1 MRQTDSS
8 LLDEWEDL
16 VNPTEAVLA
25 QTDIAP
31 PARPITANVR
41 AFTVMIRNA
50 MFHRVELA
58 SRDEWEAL
66 GDLEA
71 RVAELT
77 EPPQKVLMD
86 AQAWN
91 DALGAYYDD
100 HDAIATDQGA
110 RSPALLQVERTPA
123 EWRLRQ
129 VVVDPDD
136 DRDWGITAVVDL
148 AASDE
153 AGAAVLTVTAFER
166 LGG

>member
-1 MRQTDSS
+1 
-8 LLDEWEDL
+8 
-16 VNPTEAVLA
+16 
-25 QTDIAP
+25 
-31 PARPITANVR
+31 
-41 AFTVMIRNA
+41 MIRNA

-66 GDLEA
+66 GELEA

-77 EPPQKVLMD
+77 DPPQKVVMD

-110 RSPALLQVERTPA
+110 RSPALLQVERTPT

-153 AGAAVLTVTAFER
+153 AGAAVLTVTGFER